1 VLGPATFDSRCTRTR
16 PTINGWYTNDHA
28 ISRPAEAKLTPT
40 GTDGIVAKEN
50 ALAAILG
57 HALSRATP
65 PTLLT
70 KPFAAAPS
78 PGFPLDNVRNFRKC
92 FARET
97 SVAALS
103 PDTKSDVDAIVETII
118 YLYTESRRLTKGMAA
133 QFGLTG
139 PQLTVIK
146 LLEELG
152 DLSLSSLSERIRA
165 QNSTVTGII
174 DRMEREGLVRRERS
188 TTDRRMVFIRLTD
201 KGRELAQGIAVEP
214 LEIFRN
220 ALASLPERDVGELL
234 RILMK
239 LQKSVL
245 SRVEGAVA
253 QAENERGKVEEP

>member
-1 VLGPATFDSRCTRTR
+1 VAPRLSAELPYRLSLRVENGQIPANYEAPKVS
-16 PTINGWYTNDHA
+16 
-28 ISRPAEAKLTPT
+28 AETVAEILVVHLT
-40 GTDGIVAKEN
+40 A
-50 ALAAILG
+50 
-57 HALSRATP
+57 HALPRP
-65 PTLLT
+65 VIQ
-70 KPFAAAPS
+70 APHRQFS
-78 PGFPLDNVRNFRKC
+78 PEPLVSLDTHPIFRKC
-92 FARET
+92 FAHEI
-97 SVAALS
+97 SVGALP
-103 PDTKSDVDAIVETII
+103 PDTKSDVNAIVETII

-201 KGRELAQGIAVEP
+201 KGRELARGIEVEP
-214 LEIFRN
+214 LELFRN

-245 SRVEGAVA
+245 SNVEGAQVQVA
-253 QAENERGKVEEP
+253 ELENEKLEEP